1 MPLLSRQDR
10 VLSKVNVPKTSL
22 QLVAMC
28 CLEVAG
34 ECPAGLP
41 FLTRSFSRWFSGR
54 LFGPKGSRALAAP
67 PTMSIR
73 DRADEAARVGRS
85 TRDLPIA
92 RGALPRSIDIVG
104 LAARLRAASPP
115 PQFQKSHPLVKVLN
129 SFHSQTHP
137 LPHLRLQ
144 SNTRRSSRM
153 FRPSPSCASAPATCT
168 AARSSRK
175 WSSQV
180 RPQSPRQPHPSG
192 P

>member
-1 MPLLSRQDR
+1 M
-10 VLSKVNVPKTSL
+10 LSKVNVPKTSL

-34 ECPAGLP
+34 ECPAGPP

-92 RGALPRSIDIVG
+92 LGALPRSIDIVS

-180 RPQSPRQPHPSG
+180 RPQSPRPPHPSG

>member
-41 FLTRSFSRWFSGR
+41 FSHSFSRWFSGR

-92 RGALPRSIDIVG
+92 LDALPRPIDIVG
-104 LAARLRAASPP
+104 LVARLPASPP

-129 SFHSQTHP
+129 SFHSQTYP

-175 WSSQV
+175 WRSRV

>member
-1 MPLLSRQDR
+1 M
-10 VLSKVNVPKTSL
+10 LSKVNVPKTSL

-34 ECPAGLP
+34 ECPAGPP

-92 RGALPRSIDIVG
+92 LGALPRSIDIVS

-180 RPQSPRQPHPSG
+180 RPKSPRQPRPSG

>member
-41 FLTRSFSRWFSGR
+41 FSHSFSRWFSGR

-92 RGALPRSIDIVG
+92 LDALPRPIDIVG
-104 LAARLRAASPP
+104 LAARLPASPP

-129 SFHSQTHP
+129 SFHSQTYP

-175 WSSQV
+175 WSSRV